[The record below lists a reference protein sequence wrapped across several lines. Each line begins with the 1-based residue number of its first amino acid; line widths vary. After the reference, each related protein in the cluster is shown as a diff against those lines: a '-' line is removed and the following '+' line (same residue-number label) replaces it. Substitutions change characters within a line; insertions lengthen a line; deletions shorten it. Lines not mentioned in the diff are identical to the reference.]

1 MIGEKIEWLDGDL
14 STLPASDEADDPRK
28 SKNARGKG
36 KDAKGKDKPK
46 DKAKA
51 KPAEVLDLAEQPQPV
66 IEASERRDAIRASN
80 DERRGKPQHEQKRRR
95 DRDDD
100 GPTPVGF
107 GSDIPAFMLIPT
119 GI

>member
-1 MIGEKIEWLDGDL
+1 MRAAKAR
-14 STLPASDEADDPRK
+14 TPR
-28 SKNARGKG
+28 ARK
-36 KDAKGKDKPK
+36 KPK

-51 KPAEVLDLAEQPQPV
+51 KPAEIVDPAEQPQPV
-66 IEASERRDAIRASN
+66 IETSDRRDAIRASN

-100 GPTPVGF
+100 GPSPVGF
-107 GSDIPAFMLIPT
+107 GNDIPAFMLIPT